1 MSRDYRL
8 YLQDIIECCQNA
20 RSYVG
25 KMTFEEFSDD
35 QKTIDAVV
43 RNLEI
48 IGEAIKNVPSEFL
61 QTKPAIE
68 WKQVAR
74 FRDLIIHKY
83 FKIKLTIVW
92 DIVQNRLEELK
103 TAVDEILSEMPKS
116 ED

>member
-8 YLQDIIECCQNA
+8 YLQDIFECCQNA

-25 KMTFEEFSDD
+25 DMTFEEFSDD
-35 QKTIDAVV
+35 RKTIDAVV

-48 IGEAIKNVPSEFL
+48 IGEAVKNVPSEIL
-61 QTKPAIE
+61 QNQSEIE
-68 WKQVAR
+68 WKEIAR
-74 FRDLIIHKY
+74 FRDIVVHRYFKVDLEVVWSIIH
-83 FKIKLTIVW
+83 T
-92 DIVQNRLEELK
+92 RLDELK